1 MSLKRSPMKLGTK
14 RMKQSR
20 PASTKIRQSAR
31 GEECTLRFPG
41 ICNYRTDTTVLCHEN
56 GAGMGM
62 KGADEAGAYGCC
74 DCHRVL
80 DGHAPRPEGFTRE
93 MMLELFAKAN
103 ARTRAILIE
112 KGLIEILSF

>member
-1 MSLKRSPMKLGTK
+1 MSLKRSPMKRGTK
-14 RMKQSR
+14 PMKQSR

-31 GEECTLRFPG
+31 DQECTLRFPG

-80 DGHAPRPEGFTRE
+80 DGHAPRPAGFTRE
-93 MMLELFAKAN
+93 LMLALFVEAN
-103 ARTRAILIE
+103 AQTRRILTR
-112 KGLIEILSF
+112 KGLIGVNE